1 MAEVRSMQV
10 TIAHAPKPAS
20 VPMVSTMRRL
30 GRLLFAALMMAS
42 FAACERTL
50 QHAPLPHGSTV
61 LALGDSLVA
70 GYGLAAEQAWP
81 AVLAADT
88 GWNVVNAGVSG
99 DTSAQGL
106 GRLDALLEE
115 HRPAAVLLLLGGND
129 MLRRVPA
136 AETTANLAAAIA
148 RVRAHG
154 AHVLLVAVPR
164 PTLAGAAFRSLDD
177 ADFYAEV
184 AREQQAPLLAG
195 TLAEVLSQP
204 QYKLD
209 QLHPNAAGQ
218 RELARGF
225 AHQLRGLGLLKP

>member
-1 MAEVRSMQV
+1 
-10 TIAHAPKPAS
+10 
-20 VPMVSTMRRL
+20 MRHRGWL
-30 GRLLFAALMMAS
+30 VFALLLMAS
-42 FAACERTL
+42 LAGCERTPR
-50 QHAPLPHGSTV
+50 QAPLPRGSTV

-81 AVLAADT
+81 ALLAADT
-88 GWNVVNAGVSG
+88 GWHVVNAGVSG

-106 GRLDALLEE
+106 GRLAALLDE
-115 HRPAAVLLLLGGND
+115 HRPAAVLVLLGGND
-129 MLRRVPA
+129 MLRRITP

-184 AREQQAPLLAG
+184 AREQQVPLLAG

-209 QLHPNAAGQ
+209 QLHPNADGQ
-218 RELARGF
+218 RELARGI
-225 AHQLRGLGLLKP
+225 ARQLRELGFLQP